1 MLDNSKYCGLFRK
14 NPLEVTIYSILI
26 MLVMGLTNFAGL
38 YPGGMIYAA
47 DPVVSSE
54 TFKTAIEA
62 VAAGETGTITLG
74 GNIELAD
81 SIKLKEAANITID
94 LNGHS
99 LSIPEGKA
107 VSFDINGGSL
117 SVDSLTVNGS
127 LTIKDSGDDGQFIIS
142 NADGSINVAGE
153 NSTFTLESGTLTN
166 EAGGSA
172 VVAGS
177 GGKFIME
184 GGKIEHSGA
193 EKAAVDLN
201 GGEAEIT
208 GGTIDAG
215 PGSAVVLSSGSTLD
229 VISDSIIKNNSSSK
243 PTVNIADEESKL
255 NVYGGEITNNNSS
268 GLAVSTVS
276 ENGQGFIR
284 EGGKVGKVS
293 FAGVTP
299 YLITYH
305 SNDESEMEKY
315 QYVPIGEKANLKHP
329 VFIDTSDFTF
339 TGWNTKEDGSG
350 DSYKDEEKDVKVSK
364 DMTLYAQWR
373 DYYIITFDYNDKTTG
388 STTKEVKIKIGEKLT
403 FPANPTR
410 TGYLFAGWF
419 SSKDS
424 DGEEIDTD
432 YEFDADT
439 TVYAHWDFIPSEEYT
454 VSISEIGNGD
464 AEADPDTAAK
474 GDTIT
479 IKATP
484 DEGYK
489 FSQWNVISGGVTLK
503 DKFSSKTTFYMPGN
517 NVEIEAVFDKIY
529 KASSITG
536 KTDDSSITGP
546 TWAKSSNKDLVIV
559 IKDDAGE
566 NDSLDQFSGKVTL
579 GDYLLKEDV
588 DYEVDEGSISGSLKL
603 TLKKSALGSLAN
615 GSYDLKVY
623 FDDGVYTA
631 PIKIAS
637 TGTTSDTKEA
647 PKTGE
652 R

>member
-14 NPLEVTIYSILI
+14 NPLKVTIYSVVI
-26 MLVMGLTNFAGL
+26 MLVMGLSNFAGL

-47 DPVVSSE
+47 GVSDSAA
-54 TFKTAIEA
+54 FKQAIEA
-62 VAAGETGTITLG
+62 VAEGETATITLDG
-74 GNIELAD
+74 DIALD
-81 SIKLKEAANITID
+81 DTTITLKEAANITVD
-94 LNGHS
+94 LDVYS
-99 LSIPEGKA
+99 LSIPEGKT

-117 SVDSLTVNGS
+117 SVNSLTVNGTLNIDLKGGTVNAGSVMNAGS

-142 NADGSINVAGE
+142 NVDGSINVAGE

-172 VVAGS
+172 VV
-177 GGKFIME
+177 
-184 GGKIEHSGA
+184 
-193 EKAAVDLN
+193 LN
-201 GGEAEIT
+201 T
-208 GGTIDAG
+208 
-215 PGSAVVLSSGSTLD
+215 GSTMD
-229 VISDSIIKNNSSSK
+229 VISDSIIKNNSSDH

-276 ENGQGFIR
+276 ENGQEFIR

-305 SNDESEMEKY
+305 SNDESEIEKY
-315 QYVPIGEKANLKHP
+315 QYVPKGDSANLIHP
-329 VFIDTSDFTF
+329 IFIGDSELFD
-339 TGWNTKEDGSG
+339 GWNTKEDGSG
-350 DSYKDEEKDVKVSK
+350 DSYEDKEKDVKVSK
-364 DMTLYAQWR
+364 DMDLYAQWR
-373 DYYIITFDYNDKTTG
+373 DYYTITFDYNDKTTG
-388 STTKEVKIKIGEKLT
+388 STTKEVKLKIGEKLT
-403 FPANPTR
+403 ENDFPKTPTR

-424 DGEEIDTD
+424 DADEIDTSSVF
-432 YEFDADT
+432 YEDT

-454 VSISEIGNGD
+454 VSLSEIGNGD

-536 KTDDSSITGP
+536 KTDDSSLTGP

-559 IKDDAGE
+559 IKDEAGE